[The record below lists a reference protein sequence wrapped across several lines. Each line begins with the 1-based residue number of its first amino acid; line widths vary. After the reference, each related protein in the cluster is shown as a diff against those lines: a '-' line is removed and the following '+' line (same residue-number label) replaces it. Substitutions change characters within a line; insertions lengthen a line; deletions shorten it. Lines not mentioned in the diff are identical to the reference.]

1 MIIKKNLKK
10 PEKLIEA
17 VNELDDSSN
26 NASYQ
31 NMPKID
37 KAIQNKKRKNLGI
50 NVMQLAKEKQ
60 VVQPEKIRHIEQ
72 EDHKSGLTSINYIKQ
87 RTEKPDKLME
97 KYIKDKL
104 KAADP
109 LAYTGQ
115 EEHEITE
122 QQKDVEI
129 LDEVRRI
136 Q

>member
-1 MIIKKNLKK
+1 
-10 PEKLIEA
+10 
-17 VNELDDSSN
+17 
-26 NASYQ
+26 
-31 NMPKID
+31 
-37 KAIQNKKRKNLGI
+37 
-50 NVMQLAKEKQ
+50 
-60 VVQPEKIRHIEQ
+60 
-72 EDHKSGLTSINYIKQ
+72 
-87 RTEKPDKLME
+87 ME

-136 Q
+136 QQQFLLRNEEKDPSFYVGGIIEVNLSLE